1 MTPHP
6 DPLNASGEREL
17 GAARALA
24 PRQWGEGGAQRRVR
38 GVYNPAPMPFASV
51 EEAAELYRRGEFVI
65 IVDDEDRENEGD
77 LCIAAEKISPEAINF
92 MAKHGRGLI
101 CLALTEERCRD
112 LDLPLMVENNTS
124 PYGTAFTVSI
134 EARGRVTTGISARDR
149 CETVRVAIDP
159 KSRPQDLLRPGHVFP
174 LRARKGG
181 VLKRAGQTEASVDL
195 ASIAGMSPAAVI
207 CEIMNEDGT
216 MARLPDLREFCTRH
230 GLHIITV
237 ADIIHYRMQHE
248 KHVRCL
254 ASPRLPTPYGDF
266 RVHAYKSDITG
277 EEHVALVMGEI
288 NEDEP
293 VLVRVHSSCLTGD
306 VFLSKRCDCGDQLDR
321 ALELIAEEKKG
332 VVLYLL
338 QEGRGI
344 GLINKLKAYELQ
356 DEGHDTIEA
365 NAKLGFAPDI
375 RDYGTGS
382 QILRDLGVRKIRLMT
397 NNPAKYV
404 AIEGFG
410 LEIVE
415 RVPLEIAPTKA
426 TQKYLEAK
434 KKKLGHILELV

>member
-1 MTPHP
+1 M
-6 DPLNASGEREL
+6 S
-17 GAARALA
+17 
-24 PRQWGEGGAQRRVR
+24 
-38 GVYNPAPMPFASV
+38 FATV
-51 EEAAELYRRGEFVI
+51 EEAIELYRKGDFVV

-77 LCIAAEKISPEAINF
+77 LCLAAEKVTPAAVNF
-92 MAKHGRGLI
+92 MATHARGLI
-101 CLALTEERCRD
+101 CLALTEERCNE

-124 PYGTAFTVSI
+124 PFGTAFTVSI
-134 EARGRVTTGISARDR
+134 EARGRITTGISAFDR
-149 CETVRVAIDP
+149 SETVRAAIDP
-159 KSRPQDLLRPGHVFP
+159 RTRPQDLLRPGHVFP

-195 ASIAGMSPAAVI
+195 AMMSRMTPASVI

-216 MARLPDLREFCTRH
+216 MARLPDLRMFAQRH
-230 GLHIITV
+230 AVKIISV
-237 ADIIHYRMQHE
+237 ADIIKYRMRNEH
-248 KHVRCL
+248 HVECL
-254 ASPRLPTPYGDF
+254 ASPRVPTPFGDF
-266 RVHAYKSDITG
+266 RAYAYRSDING

-288 NEDEP
+288 REEEET
-293 VLVRVHSSCLTGD
+293 LVRVHSSCLTGD
-306 VFLSKRCDCGDQLDR
+306 IFHSKRCDCGAQLER
-321 ALELIAEEKKG
+321 AMEMIAAEGKG
-332 VVLYLL
+332 VLLYLL

-356 DEGHDTIEA
+356 ELGDDTVQA

-382 QILRDLGVRKIRLMT
+382 QILRDLGVRKMRLMT
-397 NNPAKYV
+397 NNPSKYV

-415 RVPLEIAPTKA
+415 RIPLEIAPNEGTR
-426 TQKYLEAK
+426 KYLEAK

>member
-1 MTPHP
+1 
-6 DPLNASGEREL
+6 
-17 GAARALA
+17 
-24 PRQWGEGGAQRRVR
+24 
-38 GVYNPAPMPFASV
+38 MPFATV
-51 EEAAELYRRGEFVI
+51 EEAAEIYRRGEFVI

-77 LCIAAEKISPEAINF
+77 LCIAAEKVTPEAINF

-101 CLALTEERCRD
+101 CLALTEERCRE

-134 EARGRVTTGISARDR
+134 EARGRVTTGISAFDR
-149 CETVRVAIDP
+149 AETVRVAIDP
-159 KSRPQDLLRPGHVFP
+159 KTRPNDLARPGHVFP
-174 LRARKGG
+174 LRAKKGG

-195 ASIAGMSPAAVI
+195 AGIAGLRPAAVI

-216 MARLPDLREFCTRH
+216 MARMPDLRQFAVQH
-230 GLHIITV
+230 GLKIISV
-237 ADIIHYRMQHE
+237 ADIIKYRMQTE
-248 KHVRCL
+248 KHVHCL
-254 ASPRLPTPYGDF
+254 ASPLLPTSYGEF

-277 EEHVALVMGEI
+277 EEHVALVKGEI
-288 NEDEP
+288 GENDE

-306 VFLSKRCDCGDQLDR
+306 VFHSSRCDCGEQLDR
-321 ALELIAEEKKG
+321 AFELIEKEGKG
-332 VVLYLL
+332 IILYLL

-356 DEGHDTIEA
+356 DQGDDTIEA

-415 RVPLEIAPTKA
+415 RVPLEIAPSQT
-426 TQKYLEAK
+426 TRRYLEVK

>member
-1 MTPHP
+1 
-6 DPLNASGEREL
+6 
-17 GAARALA
+17 
-24 PRQWGEGGAQRRVR
+24 
-38 GVYNPAPMPFASV
+38 MPFATV
-51 EEAAELYRRGEFVI
+51 EEAAEIYRSGGFVI

-77 LCIAAEKISPEAINF
+77 LCIAADKITPDAINF
-92 MAKHGRGLI
+92 MAKNGRGLI
-101 CLALTEERCRD
+101 CLALTEERCED

-124 PYGTAFTVSI
+124 PYGTAFTVSV
-134 EARGRVTTGISARDR
+134 EARGRVTTGISAFDR
-149 CETVRVAIDP
+149 SETVRVAIDP
-159 KSRPQDLLRPGHVFP
+159 KTRPSDLLRPGHIFP

-195 ASIAGMSPAAVI
+195 AMIAGMTPAAVI
-207 CEIMNEDGT
+207 CEVMKDDGT
-216 MARLPDLREFCTRH
+216 MARLPDLRDFAMLH
-230 GLHIITV
+230 GLKIISV
-237 ADIIHYRMQHE
+237 ADIINYRMQHE

-254 ASPRLPTPYGDF
+254 ASPKLPTPYGDF

-288 NEDEP
+288 AEDEE

-306 VFLSKRCDCGDQLDR
+306 VFHSNRCDCGAQLER
-321 ALELIAEEKKG
+321 ALELISNEKKG

-344 GLINKLKAYELQ
+344 GLVNKLKAYELQ
-356 DEGHDTIEA
+356 EQGHDTIEA

-382 QILRDLGVRKIRLMT
+382 QILRDLGIRKIRLMT

-415 RVPLEIAPTKA
+415 RVPLEIAPSKE

-434 KKKLGHILELV
+434 KTKLGHILELV

>member
-1 MTPHP
+1 
-6 DPLNASGEREL
+6 
-17 GAARALA
+17 
-24 PRQWGEGGAQRRVR
+24 
-38 GVYNPAPMPFASV
+38 MPFATV
-51 EEAAELYRRGEFVI
+51 EEAAELYRKGEFVI

-77 LCIAAEKISPEAINF
+77 LCLAAEAVTPQAINF
-92 MAKHGRGLI
+92 MATHGRGLI
-101 CLALTEERCRD
+101 CLALTEGRCNE

-124 PYGTAFTVSI
+124 NYGTAFTVSI
-134 EARGRVTTGISARDR
+134 EARRGVTTGISAADR
-149 CETVRVAIDP
+149 AETVKAAINP
-159 KSRPQDLLRPGHVFP
+159 KTKPLDLSRPGHIFP

-181 VLKRAGQTEASVDL
+181 VLKRAGQTEASIDL
-195 ASIAGMSPAAVI
+195 AAIAGMTPAAVI

-216 MARLPDLREFCTRH
+216 MARMPDLREYAVRH
-230 GLHIITV
+230 GLKIISV
-237 ADIIHYRMQHE
+237 ADIIQYRMQHE
-248 KHVRCL
+248 KHVHSV
-254 ASPRLPTPYGDF
+254 ASPRLPTPYGEF
-266 RVHAYKSDITG
+266 RVHAYTSDITG

-288 NEDEP
+288 DESDEI
-293 VLVRVHSSCLTGD
+293 LVRVHSSCLTGD
-306 VFLSKRCDCGDQLDR
+306 VFHSNRCDCGAQLDR
-321 ALELIAEEKKG
+321 AFELIANEKKG

-356 DEGHDTIEA
+356 EQGHDTIEA

-415 RVPLEIAPTKA
+415 RVPLEIAPNA
-426 TQKYLEAK
+426 DTQKYLEAK
-434 KKKLGHILELV
+434 KTKLGHLLELV

>member
-1 MTPHP
+1 M
-6 DPLNASGEREL
+6 S
-17 GAARALA
+17 
-24 PRQWGEGGAQRRVR
+24 
-38 GVYNPAPMPFASV
+38 FATV
-51 EEAAELYRRGEFVI
+51 EEAAELYRQGQIVI

-77 LCIAAEKISPEAINF
+77 LCVAAEKVTPEAINF
-92 MAKHGRGLI
+92 MARYGRGLI
-101 CLALTEERCRD
+101 CMALTEERCKE
-112 LDLPLMVENNTS
+112 LELPLMVENNTS

-134 EARGRVTTGISARDR
+134 EARGRVTTGISAFDR
-149 CETVRVAIDP
+149 AETVRAAIDP
-159 KSRPQDLLRPGHVFP
+159 KTKPHDLLRPGHVFP

-195 ASIAGMSPAAVI
+195 AAIAGMTPAAVI

-216 MARLPDLREFCTRH
+216 MARLPDLREFAVQH
-230 GLHIITV
+230 GLKIISV
-237 ADIIHYRMQHE
+237 ADIIKYRMQHE
-248 KHVRCL
+248 KHVHCL
-254 ASPRLPTPYGDF
+254 ASPRMPTPFGEFHVY
-266 RVHAYKSDITG
+266 AYQSDITG

-288 NEDEP
+288 ADGEA

-306 VFLSKRCDCGDQLDR
+306 VFQSARCDCGHQLER
-321 ALELIAEEKKG
+321 AFELIAAEKKG
-332 VVLYLL
+332 VILYLL

-344 GLINKLKAYELQ
+344 GLVNKLKAYELQ
-356 DEGHDTIEA
+356 DQGHDTIEA

-415 RVPLEIAPTKA
+415 RVPLEIAPSKE

-434 KKKLGHILELV
+434 KTKLGHILELV

>member
-1 MTPHP
+1 
-6 DPLNASGEREL
+6 
-17 GAARALA
+17 
-24 PRQWGEGGAQRRVR
+24 
-38 GVYNPAPMPFASV
+38 MPFATV
-51 EEAAELYRRGEFVI
+51 QEAADLYRRGSFVI

-77 LCIAAEKISPEAINF
+77 LCIAAEAVTPETINF
-92 MAKHGRGLI
+92 MAKWGRGLI
-101 CLALTEERCRD
+101 CLALTEERCRE
-112 LDLPLMVENNTS
+112 LDLPLMVENNTA

-149 CETVRVAIDP
+149 SETVRVAIDP
-159 KSRPQDLLRPGHVFP
+159 KTRPADLLRPGHVFP
-174 LRARKGG
+174 LRAKKGG

-195 ASIAGMSPAAVI
+195 ASIAGMMPAAVI

-216 MARLPDLREFCTRH
+216 MARLPDLREFAVKH
-230 GLHIITV
+230 GLKITSV
-237 ADIIHYRMQHE
+237 ADIIKYRMNHE
-248 KHVRCL
+248 RHVHRV
-254 ASPRLPTPYGDF
+254 ASPRLPTPYGEF
-266 RVHAYKSDITG
+266 HVHAFVNDITG
-277 EEHVALVMGEI
+277 EEHVAMVMGEI
-288 NEDEP
+288 AEDDA

-306 VFLSKRCDCGDQLDR
+306 VFRSNRCDCGDQLSR
-321 ALELIAEEKKG
+321 AFELIAAEKKG

-356 DEGHDTIEA
+356 EQGHDTIEA

-382 QILRDLGVRKIRLMT
+382 QILRELGVRKIRLMT

-415 RVPLEIAPTKA
+415 RVPLEIAPSTE
-426 TQKYLEAK
+426 TRKYLEAK
-434 KKKLGHILELV
+434 KKKLGHILDLV

>member
-1 MTPHP
+1 
-6 DPLNASGEREL
+6 
-17 GAARALA
+17 
-24 PRQWGEGGAQRRVR
+24 
-38 GVYNPAPMPFASV
+38 MPFATV
-51 EEAAELYRRGEFVI
+51 EEAAERYRRGELVI

-77 LCIAAEKISPEAINF
+77 LCLAAETITPEMINF
-92 MAKHGRGLI
+92 MARYGRGLI
-101 CLALTEERCRD
+101 CLALTEERCD
-112 LDLPLMVENNTS
+112 QLELPLMVEHNTS
-124 PYGTAFTVSI
+124 NYGTAFTVSI

-149 CETVRVAIDP
+149 SETVRVAMDP
-159 KSRPQDLLRPGHVFP
+159 RTRPADLLRPGHIFP

-195 ASIAGMSPAAVI
+195 ATIAGLLPGAVI

-216 MARLPDLREFCTRH
+216 MARLPDLQVFAKKHE
-230 GLHIITV
+230 LKIISV
-237 ADIIHYRMQHE
+237 ADIIKYRMRNE

-254 ASPRLPTPYGDF
+254 ASPILPTPYGEF
-266 RVHAYKSDITG
+266 RVSAYKSDITN

-288 NEDEP
+288 SEDEE

-306 VFLSKRCDCGDQLDR
+306 VFTSDRCDCGDQLHR
-321 ALELIAEEKKG
+321 ALELIAEAKKG
-332 VVLYLL
+332 VLLYLL

-344 GLINKLKAYELQ
+344 GLVNKLRAYELQ
-356 DEGHDTIEA
+356 DQGHDTIEA
-365 NAKLGFAPDI
+365 NAQLGFAPDI

-397 NNPAKYV
+397 NNPAKFV

-415 RVPLEIAPTKA
+415 RVPLEIAPSLT
-426 TQKYLEAK
+426 TRKYLEAK